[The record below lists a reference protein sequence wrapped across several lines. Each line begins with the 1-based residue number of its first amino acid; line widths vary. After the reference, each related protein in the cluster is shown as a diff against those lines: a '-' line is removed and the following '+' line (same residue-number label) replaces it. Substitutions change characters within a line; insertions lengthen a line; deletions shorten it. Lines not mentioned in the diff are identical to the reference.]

1 MIVPIKTD
9 EVSQIEFV
17 FFFSSV
23 GRKMSLCCAAD
34 GHILV
39 HRGSTAGGHCD
50 APGLPFSDTGNS
62 FVQESV
68 PSVLS

>member
-1 MIVPIKTD
+1 
-9 EVSQIEFV
+9 
-17 FFFSSV
+17 
-23 GRKMSLCCAAD
+23 MSLCCAAD

-68 PSVLS
+68 PAVLS